1 MTENTQE
8 ERFRELSKK
17 WKSDTRFISNV
28 SRRAMDLSYQRI
40 ISMGEAAVPFILKD
54 LAENG
59 PDDWFWALTVITGE
73 NPITED
79 IAGNM
84 NAMTEAWL
92 QWGTMTGYLR
102 DCLQKTSSASPVS
115 L

>member
-1 MTENTQE
+1 MVKVNAE
-8 ERFRELSKK
+8 ERFRELARK
-17 WKSDTRFISNV
+17 WKSETRFFSNV
-28 SRRAMDLSYQRI
+28 SKRVMDLSYQRI
-40 ISMGEAAVPFILKD
+40 ISMGEAAVPLILKD

-84 NAMTEAWL
+84 NAMAEGA
-92 QWGTMTGYLR
+92 G
-102 DCLQKTSSASPVS
+102 K
-115 L
+115 